1 METSTQ
7 DSEVFGDL
15 QTSYGSVRL
24 VGKIRAG
31 QLTINAQEF
40 VQGTDRTLIIKAEL
54 GSRKIYR
61 SVFSHNNESV
71 VFVRI
76 RDDEHTVTLVL
87 SDSDDPSIGRLSVWK
102 DSEAPES
109 FAIDVPH
116 FLRTS
121 NAKESILEN
130 RGDYLDQVGNRR
142 PPDITRQ
149 ELFETF
155 GEDPAYKKF
164 MRGEQPE
171 IGLPPGNEPRNGG
184 INWKCAWIC
193 LIPACGLACL
203 LCKPWKAPSKPSDQP

>member
-7 DSEVFGDL
+7 DSEVFGNL

-24 VGKIRAG
+24 VGRIRAG

-40 VQGTDRTLIIKAEL
+40 VQGTDKTFIAQAEL
-54 GSRKIYR
+54 GSKKIYR
-61 SVFSHNNESV
+61 SVFSHNNDSV
-71 VFVRI
+71 VFVCI
-76 RDDEHTVTLVL
+76 RDNEHTITLAL

-102 DSEAPES
+102 DSEAPKS
-109 FAIDVPH
+109 FAIDVPR

-130 RGDYLDQVGNRR
+130 RGDDLDQVGNRR
-142 PPDITRQ
+142 PPDITAR
-149 ELFETF
+149 ELFEVF

-171 IGLPPGNEPRNGG
+171 ITLPQGDGLRGT
-184 INWKCAWIC
+184 NWKCAWIC
-193 LIPACGLACL
+193 LIPACGILCL
-203 LCKPWKAPSKPSDQP
+203 FCKPWKTPSKPSDQP